1 MQASSSSNGVSELTS
16 HLSSASLTHKSE
28 TPAAGAGGGG
38 QQPITQNP
46 AKKLRNLKKKLR
58 DIEALEAK
66 INSKEV
72 QPEPEQLEKVARK
85 GEVMREIADFEK
97 QVLAYNGVE

>member
-28 TPAAGAGGGG
+28 TPAAGAGG